1 MSTLTLLEAAQQA
14 LALFQ
19 QGELAEADRL
29 CRLILG
35 AQPENFDALHL
46 LGVIAVRDGKP
57 REGADFL
64 SRALAIRPDQAQ
76 GHNNLGAAL
85 ADMKQYDAALAS
97 YDRALA
103 INPGYADAYRNRG
116 VALRD
121 LRRYG
126 AALECFERAIA
137 LAPGSA
143 EACFGRGVTLQ
154 NLRRYEPA
162 LESYDQ
168 AICINPQYVEALFN
182 RGAVLVELKR
192 HEAARDTLER
202 ALRIDPGY
210 DFLYGTWLQ
219 ARMRICDWN
228 GLAGF
233 DVLEEKVSRGEKAAT
248 PGILSISASPALQRV
263 AAEIWTSARVP
274 GSDALGTLRPS
285 PLRDRIRVGYFS
297 SDFHTHPVALLCAGL
312 FEAHDRSRFELTA
325 FSSGPDTGDETR
337 NRIKDAFE
345 HFIDVRD
352 MPDLEAAS
360 LARKLGIDI
369 AVDLGG
375 HTAESRTGIFAIRA
389 APVQASYLGYL
400 GTMGASYM
408 DYLIADPV
416 IIPRGS
422 RQYYAERIAYL
433 PSYQVNDSKRR
444 ISDRRF
450 TREELGLPVSGF
462 VFCCFNNSYKITPPV
477 FAGWMRILERVKG
490 SVLFLYAE
498 TDSVKVNLRGEAV
511 RKGVDPARLVF
522 GSRLPLAEYIARYRM
537 AGLFLDTAPY
547 NAGTTASDALW
558 AGLPVLT
565 RAGETFAS
573 RVAASLLTA
582 LDLSEL
588 ITTTQEEY
596 EQRAVSLAH
605 DAPGLEKIRLN
616 LERGRATSPLFD
628 TLSFTRSLEAVY
640 AGMHERSRAGLAPD
654 HLGAPD

>member
-19 QGELAEADRL
+19 QGELVEADRL
-29 CRLILG
+29 GRLILG
-35 AQPENFDALHL
+35 AQPDNFDALHL
-46 LGVIAVRDGKP
+46 MGVIAVKSGKP
-57 REGADFL
+57 QEGVDLL

-85 ADMKQYDAALAS
+85 ADMKQYAAALAS

-103 INPGYADAYRNRG
+103 IDPGYPDAHRNRG

-121 LRRYG
+121 LRQYE
-126 AALECFERAIA
+126 AALDCFERATA

-143 EACFGRGVTLQ
+143 ETWFGRGVVLQ
-154 NLRRYEPA
+154 NLRRYESA

-168 AICINPQYVEALFN
+168 AIAINPHYVEAMFN

-192 HEAARDTLER
+192 HEEARDTLQR

-228 GLAGF
+228 GLPGF
-233 DVLEEKVSRGEKAAT
+233 DILEEKVGRGEKAAT
-248 PGILSISASPALQRV
+248 PGILSMSASPELQRV
-263 AAEIWTSARVP
+263 AAEIWTRAKFP
-274 GSDALGTLRPS
+274 ASDALGAPRPS
-285 PLRDRIRVGYFS
+285 PLRDRIRIGYFS
-297 SDFHTHPVALLCAGL
+297 SDFHTHPVALLSAGL
-312 FEAHDRSRFELTA
+312 FETHDRSRFELTA
-325 FSSGPDTGDETR
+325 FSSGPDTADETR
-337 NRIKDAFE
+337 SRIKAAFE
-345 HFIDVRD
+345 HFMDVRD
-352 MPDLEAAS
+352 MPDVEVAS

-369 AVDLGG
+369 AIDLGG
-375 HTAESRTGIFAIRA
+375 HTLESRTGVFAMRA

-400 GTMGASYM
+400 GTMGAGYI

-416 IIPRGS
+416 IVPRGS
-422 RQYYAERIAYL
+422 RRHYAEKIAYL
-433 PSYQVNDSKRR
+433 PSYQANDSKRR
-444 ISDRRF
+444 IADRRF
-450 TREELGLPVSGF
+450 TRAELGLPAGGF
-462 VFCCFNNSYKITPPV
+462 VFCCFNNSYKIIPPV

-498 TDSVKVNLRGEAV
+498 SGSVKANLRSEAA
-511 RKGVDPARLVF
+511 RKGVDPGRLVF
-522 GSRLPLAEYIARYRM
+522 GTRLPLAEYIARYRI

-582 LDLSEL
+582 LDLPEL

-596 EQRAVSLAH
+596 EQRAMSLAH
-605 DAPGLEKIRLN
+605 DAPGLEKIRLK
-616 LERGRATSPLFD
+616 LELGRATSPLFD